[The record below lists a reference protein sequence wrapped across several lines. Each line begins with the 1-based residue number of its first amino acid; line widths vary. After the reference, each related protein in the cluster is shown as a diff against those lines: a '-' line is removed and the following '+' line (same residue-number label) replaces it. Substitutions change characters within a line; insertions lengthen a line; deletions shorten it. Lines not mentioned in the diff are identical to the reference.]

1 MKSLFFQ
8 FISPFQNDT
17 YLSFNDMKRLFA
29 SAARRVGSRAAASS
43 DGFAVGG
50 KGRRGGE
57 DAKEAFLLS
66 SRHTMMMMM
75 TKKKMEGRAERRHK
89 TSSTTTRGDENETTK
104 NETKKEL
111 YAVFTCG
118 KCGVRSSKGFSKRAY
133 NFGVVIVTCPGCQS
147 KHVLADRLGWFGEKG
162 DVEDFLRERKREQGD
177 EDVRDE
183 TKMIMRA
190 KVEEDGTLE
199 FDADELEAWRERLT
213 PQEKK

>member
-43 DGFAVGG
+43 NGFAVGG
-50 KGRRGGE
+50 GERRGGE
-57 DAKEAFLLS
+57 DAKEAFLSS

-89 TSSTTTRGDENETTK
+89 TSSTTPRGDENETTK

-147 KHVLADRLGWFGEKG
+147 RHVLADRLGWFGEKG
-162 DVEDFLRERKREQGD
+162 DVEDFLRERKREHGD

>member
-17 YLSFNDMKRLFA
+17 YLSFDDMKRLFA
-29 SAARRVGSRAAASS
+29 SAARRVGSRAAALS

-50 KGRRGGE
+50 RGRRGGE

-66 SRHTMMMMM
+66 SRHTMMMM
-75 TKKKMEGRAERRHK
+75 TKKKKMERRAERRHK
-89 TSSTTTRGDENETTK
+89 TSSTTPRGDENETTK

-147 KHVLADRLGWFGEKG
+147 RHVLADRLGWFGEKG

-177 EDVRDE
+177 EGVRDE

>member
-43 DGFAVGG
+43 NGFAVGG
-50 KGRRGGE
+50 RERRGGE

-89 TSSTTTRGDENETTK
+89 TSSTTPRGDENETTK

-147 KHVLADRLGWFGEKG
+147 RHVLADRLGWFGEKG
-162 DVEDFLRERKREQGD
+162 DVEDFLRERKREHGD

>member
-43 DGFAVGG
+43 NGFAVGG
-50 KGRRGGE
+50 GERRGGE

-89 TSSTTTRGDENETTK
+89 TSSTTPRGDENETTK

-147 KHVLADRLGWFGEKG
+147 RHVLADRLGWFGEKG
-162 DVEDFLRERKREQGD
+162 DVEDFLRERKREHGD

>member
-1 MKSLFFQ
+1 MKQ
-8 FISPFQNDT
+8 
-17 YLSFNDMKRLFA
+17 LFA
-29 SAARRVGSRAAASS
+29 SAARRVGSRAALSL
-43 DGFAVGG
+43 DGFAVVER
-50 KGRRGGE
+50 GRRGGG
-57 DAKEAFLLS
+57 DAKKAFLLS
-66 SRHTMMMMM
+66 SRHAMMMMMMM
-75 TKKKMEGRAERRHK
+75 TKKMEGRAGRRHK

-162 DVEDFLRERKREQGD
+162 DVEDFLRERKQEQGD
-177 EDVRDE
+177 EGVRDE

-213 PQEKK
+213 PLEKK